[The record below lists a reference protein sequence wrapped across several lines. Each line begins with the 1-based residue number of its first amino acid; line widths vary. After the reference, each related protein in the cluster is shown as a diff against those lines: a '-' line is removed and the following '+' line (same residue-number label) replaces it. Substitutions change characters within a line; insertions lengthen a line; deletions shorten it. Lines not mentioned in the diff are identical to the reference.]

1 MRKIVAALM
10 LGSLALAVQ
19 AANSQS
25 EQFSETNSTSAGD
38 SPNGSLAALPAAP
51 QGKSTILGGKI
62 QHVDPV
68 RDQFLLDIYGQRPM
82 KILYDERTQVFRDGV
97 KIPLR
102 NLGTED
108 RASVQTVLDG
118 TNVFAI
124 SIHILSHSAQGD
136 CQGRVVGYDRGANVL
151 AIASDISPEPVRLRV
166 AAETSI
172 ARIGEPE
179 FTAARSGI
187 ADLMP
192 GTLVEATFA
201 SDAEGRD
208 VATRITVLAVP
219 GARFV
224 FYGRV
229 TFLDS
234 NSGLLA
240 LVDPRDERSYDIHF
254 SASSLPVSRSLHPGE
269 SVSVA
274 ANYDGTQYTA
284 NSITIDSSNTAK

>member
-1 MRKIVAALM
+1 MRKVLAALM

-19 AANSQS
+19 AAKSQQ
-25 EQFSETNSTSAGD
+25 EQFSQTNSASVGAG
-38 SPNGSLAALPAAP
+38 PNGNLPVLPAAP

-62 QHVDPV
+62 ERVDPV

-97 KIPLR
+97 KVPLR
-102 NLGTED
+102 RLGPEG

-124 SIHILSHSAQGD
+124 SIHVLTHSAEGD
-136 CQGRVVGYDRGANVL
+136 CQGRVVSYDPGANIL

-179 FTAARSGI
+179 FTATRSGLP
-187 ADLMP
+187 DLVP

-201 SDAEGRD
+201 SAADGRD

-219 GARFV
+219 GAGFV
-224 FYGRV
+224 FYGNI
-229 TFLDS
+229 TFLDL
-234 NSGLLA
+234 NTGMLT
-240 LVDPRDERSYDIHF
+240 LVDPRDERSYEIHF
-254 SASSLPVSRSLHPGE
+254 NPSRLPVSGSLHPGE

-274 ANYDGTQYTA
+274 ANYNGTQYTA
-284 NSITIDSSNTAK
+284 NNITVDSSKTPK